1 MIWGYPSI
9 LRRLR
14 RSSTPS
20 RGQLLRAA
28 IRRAPSRVASPEDER
43 VDLADLYG
51 PGAESPKMLRRGSG
65 IVLRDGT
72 PYDLSGADEHDY
84 RL

>member
-1 MIWGYPSI
+1 MIWGLPNI

-14 RSSTPS
+14 RSRPPS
-20 RGQLLRAA
+20 RGQLLRGA
-28 IRRAPSRVASPEDER
+28 IRRAPSRAASPEDER

-51 PGAESPKMLRRGSG
+51 PGAELANMLRRKR

-72 PYDLSGADEHDY
+72 PYEESGADENDW